1 MSDMRSVR
9 PIRGDLPEE
18 GQDNSVGK
26 TRNKPV
32 KGGNTNREMAVVAYI
47 FIALFMVLSI
57 YILIFILRDSDKV
70 LNNPA
75 NKRSE
80 IWAKHVTRGS
90 ILSSDGKVL
99 ARTDTSED
107 GEERRVYPYGGLF
120 VHTVGRNSHGATG
133 LESAENY
140 QLLTSNLNPIDRIF
154 NEFRGK
160 KSPGN
165 NIVTTMNAA
174 VSEAAGEAL
183 GGRRGAVVAMEP
195 ETGKII
201 TMISK
206 PNYDPGN
213 LTDERWDQISVSSGE
228 DSVLLNRC
236 LQGLYPPGSTFKMY
250 TALSYI
256 RQNMDYED
264 FRYKCSGQI
273 GAGDGKKIR
282 CYGGA
287 VHGQVN
293 LDTAFAK
300 SCNTAFCKIG
310 GKLNVAGWRNLC
322 ESMYFNRALPFDMFS
337 SNVSKF
343 PLTSSTAKGDIM
355 QAAIG
360 QGEVL
365 VTPLQNLLLAAAV
378 ANGGK
383 LMQPYI
389 VDRVE
394 SFDGKVLSETSGKDL
409 GNPISPNEAKIM
421 HRLMRETVKTGTATS
436 LYYGTP
442 YKAAGKTG
450 SAEYK
455 AGSTD
460 SHAWFIGYA
469 KLNGKTL
476 AVSIIVEGGGT
487 GGAVAVPIAKR
498 MFDVYFDS

>member
-1 MSDMRSVR
+1 MST
-9 PIRGDLPEE
+9 E
-18 GQDNSVGK
+18 K
-26 TRNKPV
+26 KH
-32 KGGNTNREMAVVAYI
+32 NTNKEMAVVAYI
-47 FIALFMVLSI
+47 FIGLFMVLSV
-57 YILIFILRDSDKV
+57 YILVFILRDSDKV

-99 ARTDTSED
+99 ARTDTSEK
-107 GEERRVYPYGGLF
+107 GKETRVYPYDGLF
-120 VHTVGRNSHGATG
+120 VHVVGRNSHGATG

-140 QLLTSNLNPIDRIF
+140 QLLTSNLNPIDRMI
-154 NEFRGK
+154 NEFGGK

-165 NIVTTMNAA
+165 NVVTTMNAA
-174 VSEAAGEAL
+174 VSAAAGEAL
-183 GGRRGAVVAMEP
+183 GSRRGAIVAMEP

-206 PNYDPGN
+206 PNYDPN
-213 LTDERWDQISVSSGE
+213 YLTDERWDQISVSSGE
-228 DSVLLNRC
+228 DSVLINRC
-236 LQGLYPPGSTFKMY
+236 LQGLYPPGSTFKVY
-250 TALSYI
+250 TALSFI
-256 RQNMDYED
+256 RQTMDYEE
-264 FRYKCSGQI
+264 FRYNCTGQV
-273 GAGDGKKIR
+273 GTGDGKKIR

-287 VHGQVN
+287 VHGEVN
-293 LDTAFAK
+293 LDSAFAK

-310 GKLNVAGWRNLC
+310 VKLNVAGWRNLC
-322 ESMYFNRALPFDMFS
+322 ESMYFNKALPFDTFS
-337 SNVSKF
+337 SNISKF
-343 PLTSSTAKGDIM
+343 PLAATTEKGDIM

-365 VTPLQNLLLAAAV
+365 VTPLQNLLLVSAI
-378 ANGGK
+378 ANNGK
-383 LMQPYI
+383 LMKPYI
-389 VDRVE
+389 VDRIE
-394 SFDGKVLSETSGKDL
+394 SFDGKVLSETSPKDL
-409 GNPISPNEAKIM
+409 GNPVSKNEAKVM

-460 SHAWFIGYA
+460 SHAWFVGYA

-498 MFDVYFDS
+498 MFDVYFAS